1 MGPQREWA
9 ARAMSC
15 PLDGPVVK
23 NKSVREA
30 PVPQAR
36 GRFAVVFLVVGILL
50 GSGRVAHSQ
59 EQSIAALA
67 SIDRPTVVPRACGD
81 RWPVSDTL
89 RMRLST
95 IEADHWDKL
104 CAELRFARSA
114 TASPSHADVRP
125 REDED
130 DDDENT
136 VPQELKAMGER
147 GLTIL
152 RAREAVVEILQGQNR
167 CAAWFEQAESGAVAK
182 FRSLHYAIDETGPQ
196 YTLKIHTLKM
206 QGADGGWRYQQP
218 YVASSMENASAGSS
232 ITLNG
237 RGAFFQ
243 LRSPLR
249 IVTADGGPEGPAT
262 SQLLHLDVYLGG
274 TLRAQVVALLHE
286 YSHVVGLLPADG
298 GNFGGMELSTQN
310 TQTMLRHCR
319 AQVEAAGKHKSS
331 LVHPEA
337 NFTSY

>member
-1 MGPQREWA
+1 M
-9 ARAMSC
+9 
-15 PLDGPVVK
+15 L
-23 NKSVREA
+23 
-30 PVPQAR
+30 QAR
-36 GRFAVVFLVVGILL
+36 GRFAVVFLVFGILL

-67 SIDRPTVVPRACGD
+67 AIDQPTVIPRACGD
-81 RWPVSDTL
+81 RWPVSDTQRL
-89 RMRLST
+89 RLST

-104 CAELRFARSA
+104 CAEFRFDRNAA
-114 TASPSHADVRP
+114 ASPWHADVRP
-125 REDED
+125 TEDED
-130 DDDENT
+130 P

-147 GLTIL
+147 GLIIL

-167 CAAWFEQAESGAVAK
+167 CAAWFERAESGAVAK

-196 YTLKIHTLKM
+196 YTLKIHTLKT

-249 IVTADGGPEGPAT
+249 IVATDGGPEGPAT

-286 YSHVVGLLPADG
+286 HSHVVGLLPADG
-298 GNFGGMELSTQN
+298 GSFGGLELSTQN

-319 AQVEAAGKHKSS
+319 AQVESVGKHKPS
-331 LVHPEA
+331 LLHPETNSA
-337 NFTSY
+337 PY

>member
-1 MGPQREWA
+1 
-9 ARAMSC
+9 MSC
-15 PLDGPVVK
+15 PLDGPVLK

-59 EQSIAALA
+59 EQSIAAFT
-67 SIDRPTVVPRACGD
+67 SIDQPTLVPRACGD

-89 RMRLST
+89 RLRLST

-104 CAELRFARSA
+104 CAELTFDRNAA
-114 TASPSHADVRP
+114 ASPSHPDVRP
-125 REDED
+125 QEDED
-130 DDDENT
+130 F
-136 VPQELKAMGER
+136 VPEELTAMGER

-167 CAAWFEQAESGAVAK
+167 CAAWFEQAEYGAVAK

-196 YTLKIHTLKM
+196 YSLKI

-218 YVASSMENASAGSS
+218 YVASSMENASAGSA

-237 RGAFFQ
+237 RGAFFR

-249 IVTADGGPEGPAT
+249 IVATDGGPEGPAT

-286 YSHVVGLLPADG
+286 YSHVVALL
-298 GNFGGMELSTQN
+298 
-310 TQTMLRHCR
+310 
-319 AQVEAAGKHKSS
+319 
-331 LVHPEA
+331 
-337 NFTSY
+337 

>member
-1 MGPQREWA
+1 M
-9 ARAMSC
+9 
-15 PLDGPVVK
+15 DGPVAK

-30 PVPQAR
+30 PVLQAR
-36 GRFAVVFLVVGILL
+36 GRFAVVFLVFGILL
-50 GSGRVAHSQ
+50 GSSKVAHSQ

-89 RMRLST
+89 RVRLST

-104 CAELRFARSA
+104 CAEFRFDRNA
-114 TASPSHADVRP
+114 TASPSHADVRQ
-125 REDED
+125 EDGQD
-130 DDDENT
+130 S
-136 VPQELKAMGER
+136 VPEELKAMGER
-147 GLTIL
+147 GLIIL
-152 RAREAVVEILQGQNR
+152 RAREAVVELLQGQNR
-167 CAAWFEQAESGAVAK
+167 CAAWFEQAESGAVGK
-182 FRSLHYAIDETGPQ
+182 FQSLHYAIDEAGPP
-196 YTLKIHTLKM
+196 YSLKI
-206 QGADGGWRYQQP
+206 QGTDGGWRYQQP

-243 LRSPLR
+243 LRSPMR
-249 IVTADGGPEGPAT
+249 IITTDGGPEGPAT

-298 GNFGGMELSTQN
+298 GSFGGLELSTQN

-319 AQVEAAGKHKSS
+319 AQVEAAGKHKTS
-331 LVHPEA
+331 LAHPEA
-337 NFTSY
+337 ASARY

>member
-1 MGPQREWA
+1 
-9 ARAMSC
+9 MSC

-36 GRFAVVFLVVGILL
+36 GRFVVVFLVVGILL

-67 SIDRPTVVPRACGD
+67 SIDRPTVIPRACGD
-81 RWPVSDTL
+81 RWPVSDTQ
-89 RMRLST
+89 RMRLSA

-104 CAELRFARSA
+104 CAEMRFDRNA
-114 TASPSHADVRP
+114 TALPWHADVRP
-125 REDED
+125 TEDED

-147 GLTIL
+147 GLIIL

-196 YTLKIHTLKM
+196 YTLKI

-218 YVASSMENASAGSS
+218 YVASSMENASAGST

-249 IVTADGGPEGPAT
+249 IVATDGGPEGPAT

-298 GNFGGMELSTQN
+298 GTFGGLELSTQN

-319 AQVEAAGKHKSS
+319 AQVESAGKHKSS
-331 LVHPEA
+331 LAHPEA
-337 NFTSY
+337 VSPPY